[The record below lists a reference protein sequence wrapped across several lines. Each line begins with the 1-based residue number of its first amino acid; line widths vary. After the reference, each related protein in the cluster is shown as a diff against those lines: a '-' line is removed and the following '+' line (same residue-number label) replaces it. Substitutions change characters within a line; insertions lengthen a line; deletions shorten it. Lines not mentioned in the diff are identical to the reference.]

1 MLAAQKIEYL
11 NSGIS
16 ALNTRLWPE
25 LITIRLI
32 LWEST
37 SSVEAG
43 NYTHES

>member
-11 NSGIS
+11 NSRIS
-16 ALNTRLWPE
+16 ALNTRLWPG

-43 NYTHES
+43 NYTHER